1 MVDFRP
7 QKRTEKDQA
16 RLAALL
22 APDNPHKKFAELYQ
36 KYQAG
41 SKWLE
46 AQAAAGKDV
55 KADTADFFA
64 KVVDPLE
71 SLIANAGPERK
82 TMEAIMRTFEEVN
95 GKKIGF
101 TPKAGTDP
109 KASELPF

>member
-16 RLAALL
+16 RLNALL

-41 SKWLE
+41 RKWLE
-46 AQAAAGKDV
+46 AQAAAVKDV
-55 KADTADFFA
+55 KADTADFFV

-71 SLIANAGPERK
+71 AVLANAGPERK
-82 TMEAIMRTFEEVN
+82 TMEAIMRTFEDVN
-95 GKKIGF
+95 GKKIVF
-101 TPKAGTDP
+101 TPKVGADP
-109 KASELPF
+109 KAAELPF